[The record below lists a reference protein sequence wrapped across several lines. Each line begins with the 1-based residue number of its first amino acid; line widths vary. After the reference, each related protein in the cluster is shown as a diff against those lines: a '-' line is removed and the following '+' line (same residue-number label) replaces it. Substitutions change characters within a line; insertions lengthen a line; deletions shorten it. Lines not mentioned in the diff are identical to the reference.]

1 MKAKSVNI
9 DSSHVAFKINLYIL
23 RELVEIGLI
32 RDEYR
37 VIAVPNKKNKYLIV
51 IPSEEEFL
59 TLLLSESIKLI
70 KLGWI
75 FDLVFSIYMLVLLVS
90 FFAIIV

>member
-51 IPSEEEFL
+51 VPKEEVL
-59 TLLLSESIKLI
+59 VHYLSESINLI

-75 FDLVFSIYMLVLLVS
+75 FDLVISINMLVLLVS